1 MDTPPQPTEDD
12 AIDAL
17 LEQARQFVLGL
28 ILYIDGIFARLNGAP
43 LSERLARHLM
53 RHALIPA
60 EIALRRAI
68 FILAADLPPQPMPT
82 RKPPAKA
89 PSRPS
94 QSREAPAAKPPGFRM
109 AEPAKRKASG
119 YASASQ
125 LPRISFPG
133 DASDLRAP
141 TSWPRPVA
149 ETFAR
154 RLSALHV
161 AFDNALPL
169 AKRWARRMA
178 SRLARRLARKGAAKL
193 LPATAPRLPKSVPEE
208 ARDLIRELTDFAH
221 QGFALNSS

>member
-28 ILYIDGIFARLNGAP
+28 ILYIDGIVQRLNGVP

-68 FILAADLPPQPMPT
+68 FILAADLPPQPVPT

-89 PSRPS
+89 PPRPS
-94 QSREAPAAKPPGFRM
+94 QSREAPAAKPPSFRM
-109 AEPAKRKASG
+109 AEPAKRKAGG

-141 TSWPRPVA
+141 TSWPRPIT

-169 AKRWARRMA
+169 AKRWARRLA
-178 SRLARRLARKGAAKL
+178 SRLARKDAAKL